1 MAGITNSTL
10 LRLRGLSDIDAPV
23 ALVAALVAASRVV
36 RARKGQIVLENGV
49 HSEDVFLIRSGR
61 VRVELLAVEGR
72 EVVMRDLLPG
82 QFFGELAS
90 IDSGRR
96 SATITALQPS
106 ELLLVPALAFRE
118 SVAATPE
125 AATWFFGHLA
135 ALARNLTDRVFETSA
150 LNVKGRI
157 HCQLVRMAA
166 AAGVADNQSVIE
178 PFPTHEDLAALVG
191 THREAVTRELSYL
204 SANGFI
210 IVQRRRLE
218 IVKFVELSMLA
229 QRARGGEL

>member
-1 MAGITNSTL
+1 MANVTNPTA

-23 ALVAALVAASRVV
+23 ALVAALVAASRIV

-61 VRVELLAVEGR
+61 VRVELLGVEGR
-72 EVVMRDLLPG
+72 EIVMRDLLPG

-96 SATITALQPS
+96 SASITAMQAS
-106 ELLLVPALAFRE
+106 ELLLVPAHAFRD
-118 SVAATPE
+118 AIATTPE

-135 ALARNLTDRVFETSA
+135 ALVRNLTDRVFEMSA

-178 PFPTHEDLAALVG
+178 PFPTHEELAALVG

-204 SANGFI
+204 SGNGFI
-210 IVQRRRLE
+210 VVQRGRLE

-229 QRARGGEL
+229 QRARGGKV